1 MDPSMLSD
9 AEKKADSLLRQETF
23 RDRHEEEDSS
33 YLTHRMD
40 MDADDALVEHG
51 SACKKQETHHY
62 GHDLYQTSLAELH
75 SS

>member
-9 AEKKADSLLRQETF
+9 AEKKADSLLMQESF
-23 RDRHEEEDSS
+23 RDHHDEDLS

-40 MDADDALVEHG
+40 RDADDALVEHG

-62 GHDLYQTSLAELH
+62 CHDLYQTSLAELH